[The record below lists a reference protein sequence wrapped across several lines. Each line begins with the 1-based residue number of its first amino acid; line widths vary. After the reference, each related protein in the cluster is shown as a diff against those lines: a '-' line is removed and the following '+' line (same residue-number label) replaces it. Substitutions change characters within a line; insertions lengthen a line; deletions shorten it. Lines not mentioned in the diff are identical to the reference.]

1 MADVCGACS
10 VTAALW
16 IVAAAVIGGLLGFA
30 LTAAYAAAAMSRSQQ
45 RMERKVRYWQAETAR
60 ARDITER
67 LARQVAARDPWTKP
81 DPRQEW

>member
-1 MADVCGACS
+1 M
-10 VTAALW
+10 TAALW

-45 RMERKVRYWQAETAR
+45 RMERKVRYWQGEAAR
-60 ARDITER
+60 AREIAER
-67 LARQVAARDPWTKP
+67 LARQLAARDLRAKP

>member
-1 MADVCGACS
+1 M
-10 VTAALW
+10 TAALW

-60 ARDITER
+60 ARDIAER
-67 LARQVAARDPWTKP
+67 LARQLAARDLWTKP
-81 DPRQEW
+81 DPRQEWL

>member
-1 MADVCGACS
+1 MADVRGACA

-45 RMERKVRYWQAETAR
+45 RMERKVRYWQGEAAR
-60 ARDITER
+60 AREIAER
-67 LARQVAARDPWTKP
+67 LARQLAARDLRTKP